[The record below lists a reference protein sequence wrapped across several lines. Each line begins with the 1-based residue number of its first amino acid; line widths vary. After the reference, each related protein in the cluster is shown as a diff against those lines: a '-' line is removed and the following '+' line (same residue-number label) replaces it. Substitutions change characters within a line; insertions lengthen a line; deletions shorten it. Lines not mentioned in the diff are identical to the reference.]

1 MGRVRARIDV
11 PGQASAAEALW
22 YDTRRWPA
30 FVDGLKHVARVTGE
44 WPQPGAEVV
53 WDSHPGGRGRVLER
67 VVEYEA
73 RRGQAVAVE
82 DEKIRG
88 TQRVGFTP
96 HADGVAI
103 ALELDYELKDPRLR
117 FAPLD
122 LLFIRRPQREALER
136 TLRRFAAEL
145 RDEREPAL

>member
-103 ALELDYELKDPRLR
+103 ALEIDYELKDPRLR

-145 RDEREPAL
+145 RAEAEPAV